1 MNREQRRLAFIIL
14 DVVAIIAILGI
25 VLLDDISRG
34 YEKSEFQKLL
44 TGKAHFDEGTACD
57 AVKCRTITEPAQ
69 FLGKD
74 QKGYSIC
81 KCPDRMLYSITSFYS
96 QPPETDINQP

>member
-1 MNREQRRLAFIIL
+1 MSKEQKRLAFIIL

-25 VLLDDISRG
+25 VLLDDISRD

-44 TGKAHFDEGTACD
+44 TGGAHFGEETACA
-57 AVKCRTITEPAQ
+57 AVKCSVVTEPAQ

-81 KCPDRMLYSITSFYS
+81 KCPGGKLYSIASFKGKPS
-96 QPPETDINQP
+96 ETDLNQP

>member
-1 MNREQRRLAFIIL
+1 MNSEQRRLAFIIL

-34 YEKSEFQKLL
+34 YEKSEFQKLI
-44 TGKAHFDEGTACD
+44 TGGANFREGTACD
-57 AVKCRTITEPAQ
+57 AVKCSTVTEPAQ
-69 FLGKD
+69 FLQKD

-81 KCPDRMLYSITSFYS
+81 QCPDGRLYSISSFYG
-96 QPPETDINQP
+96 QPPETDLNQP

>member
-25 VLLDDISRG
+25 VLLDDISRD

-44 TGKAHFDEGTACD
+44 TGRAQFTEDPACG
-57 AVKCRTITEPAQ
+57 AVKCRVITEPAQ

-74 QKGYSIC
+74 KKGYSIC
-81 KCPDRMLYSITSFYS
+81 RCPDGLLYSISSFRAKL
-96 QPPETDINQP
+96 I

>member
-1 MNREQRRLAFIIL
+1 MNLEQKRLAFIIL

-44 TGKAHFDEGTACD
+44 TGRAHFGERTTCD
-57 AVKCRTITEPAQ
+57 AVRCSVITEPAQ
-69 FLGKD
+69 FIEKD

-81 KCPDRMLYSITSFYS
+81 RCPDGMLYSISSFHG
-96 QPPETDINQP
+96 QPPETDLNQP

>member
-1 MNREQRRLAFIIL
+1 MNREQKRLAFIIL

-25 VLLDDISRG
+25 VLLDDISRD
-34 YEKSEFQKLL
+34 YEKSEFQKLI
-44 TGKAHFDEGTACD
+44 TGRAQFTESPACE
-57 AVKCRTITEPAQ
+57 AVKCSAVTERAQ

-81 KCPDRMLYSITSFYS
+81 RCSDGMLYSISGF
-96 QPPETDINQP
+96 QGETDLNQPEF